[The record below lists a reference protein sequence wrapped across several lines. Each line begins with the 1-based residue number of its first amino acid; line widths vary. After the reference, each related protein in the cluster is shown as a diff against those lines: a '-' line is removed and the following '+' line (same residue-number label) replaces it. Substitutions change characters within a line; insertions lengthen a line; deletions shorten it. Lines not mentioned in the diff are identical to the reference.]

1 MVIMMMKVYPSKAL
15 WKYIIG
21 AVALLGIGSGAY
33 LWSKNRKKE
42 LNKND
47 ITN

>member
-1 MVIMMMKVYPSKAL
+1 MMMMMKVYPSKAV

-33 LWSKNRKKE
+33 LWSKNREKE
-42 LNKND
+42 LGKND
-47 ITN
+47 FTN